1 MNVQRIKKNRL
12 LFGAIM
18 GIALVYVAMS
28 VFFMERFFPGTRIN
42 GEDCSLMHV
51 SEVEDWL
58 LSQTETYVLELYERG
73 GKTEQLTMEDLGGY
87 YDSHH
92 EVLRVKRQQNGF
104 LWPRMLWSRDSYEV
118 YPEPVFAEEAFLQG
132 LEALDCIQ
140 KEIAP
145 RDAGIAYTD
154 TGYRVLEETRGLML
168 DREAFAESVRQAFAR
183 LEPGIDLEEQG
194 CYVEPALCS
203 NTQEFQEMTEQL
215 DQWFSARITYEIG
228 EKPLVVDARQIQ
240 EWIHLSEA
248 EGKAELVTEKIAD
261 YVNALADTYDPES
274 AKRVFY
280 STNRG
285 RIVLTDRRHQWLIDR
300 EAEIAALT
308 ACIQEGG
315 EIHREPFYQVP
326 EGPSMGSEI
335 GDTYVEV
342 DMGAQH
348 LWVYREGRMV
358 LETDV
363 VTGNTG
369 LRRGTPGILAY
380 VYSKERNRV
389 LRGEDYESFV
399 RYWVPFYRGYGIHDA
414 SWRGN
419 FGGSIYKTN
428 GSHGC
433 VNIPPSVMPGLF
445 EQVELGMPVITYY

>member
-1 MNVQRIKKNRL
+1 MNVQRIKKNRI
-12 LFGAIM
+12 LFGAVM
-18 GIALVYVAMS
+18 GIALVYLALS
-28 VFFMERFFPGTRIN
+28 IFFMERFFPGTQIN
-42 GEDCSLMHV
+42 GEDCGLLHV
-51 SEVEDWL
+51 SEVEQWIF
-58 LSQTETYVLELYERG
+58 SQAEVYTLELSERG
-73 GKTEQLTMEDLGGY
+73 GGTEQLTMKDLGGY
-87 YDSHH
+87 FEPHH
-92 EVLRVKRQQNGF
+92 QVLKAKRQQNGF

-118 YPEPVFAEEAFLQG
+118 YPEPVFEEEAFWQG

-145 RDAGIAYTD
+145 RDAGIVFTD
-154 TGYRVLEETRGLML
+154 TGYRVLEEARGLKL
-168 DREAFAESVRQAFAR
+168 DREAFAETIRQAFAR
-183 LEPGIDLEEQG
+183 LEPRVDLEEKG
-194 CYVEPALCS
+194 CYVEPAIYS
-203 NTQEFQEMTEQL
+203 DTQEFQEMTEQL
-215 DQWFSARITYEIG
+215 DVWFSAQVTYEIG

-240 EWIHLSEA
+240 EWILLSEA
-248 EGKAELVTEKIAD
+248 EGKAELQTEKIAD
-261 YVNALADTYDPES
+261 YINILADAYDEES
-274 AKRVFY
+274 TKRVFY

-315 EIHREPFYQVP
+315 KIHREPYYQVP

-348 LWVYREGRMV
+348 LWVYREGKMV

-380 VYSKERNRV
+380 VYSKERNRI

-433 VNIPPSVMPGLF
+433 VNIPPSVMPSLF
-445 EQVELGMPVITYY
+445 EHVELGMPVITYY